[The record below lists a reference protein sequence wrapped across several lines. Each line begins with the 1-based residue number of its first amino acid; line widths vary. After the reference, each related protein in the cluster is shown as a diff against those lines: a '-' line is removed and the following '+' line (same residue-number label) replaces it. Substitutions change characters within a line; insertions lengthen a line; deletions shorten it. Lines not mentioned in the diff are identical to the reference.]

1 MGEEKSGGEGG
12 GESLFGGDGE
22 RKKEGI
28 DREMPEQE
36 NLARTGLLQEEKERR
51 KRGIKYSSVKGTAL
65 V

>member
-1 MGEEKSGGEGG
+1 MGERGG
-12 GESLFGGDGE
+12 GKASSGGDGE

-36 NLARTGLLQEEKERR
+36 NLARTGLLQEEEERR